1 MSTPEQRKAYKKYWK
16 EEDKIYKELGMRWYG
31 DSYPDTHP
39 FPDEF
44 RGMTCSAK
52 TRAGTPCKRI
62 DLEAN
67 GRCKLHGGL
76 STGPRTIEGKKRSAL
91 NGKLRKKS
99 KKGSVINE
107 K

>member
-1 MSTPEQRKAYKKYWK
+1 MGTPEQRKAFKKYWQK
-16 EEDKIYKELGMRWYG
+16 EERIWREWEKRNFG
-31 DSYPDTHP
+31 DPIPEGNP

-67 GRCKLHGGL
+67 GRCKLHGGI
-76 STGPRTIEGKKRSAL
+76 STGPRTTEGKKRSAL
-91 NGKLRKKS
+91 NGKLPKKKRTS
-99 KKGSVINE
+99 
-107 K
+107 